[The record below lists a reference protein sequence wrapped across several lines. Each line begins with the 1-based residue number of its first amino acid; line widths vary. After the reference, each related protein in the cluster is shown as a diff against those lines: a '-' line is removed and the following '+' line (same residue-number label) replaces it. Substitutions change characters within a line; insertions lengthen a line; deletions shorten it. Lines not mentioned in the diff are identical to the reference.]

1 MDNHFVTFLINA
13 KKGTYANSK
22 VEKVNSS
29 RLGSHDY
36 HYKEIIDGKVYE
48 YHDI

>member
-29 RLGSHDY
+29 RL
-36 HYKEIIDGKVYE
+36 IIIIKKS
-48 YHDI
+48 